1 MATILS
7 EQLFARFEQEFRP
20 HLVAVG
26 LDATIFTNPG
36 LEISTEKYVALI
48 ERVAEF
54 DDPSIGLTMGKRLEA
69 TDLGILGH
77 AILAAADVGQ
87 MLQTLSTYIYV
98 FSQDNSIRL
107 DVSDQYAV
115 VSYQCLASNVTQIQ
129 RDIEFAASGIAKMI
143 NVISGRR
150 VVPKYVEFE
159 YPKPDYSGKYFSAF
173 RCESNFQRRGNRL
186 HYDRRILD
194 LPIPTSDPRLYEA
207 LEFYLK
213 HQLRLRG
220 QDDDLI
226 RKLRHLVMATLHTG
240 IPELPSISS
249 QLGVSERTL
258 QRRLRD
264 KNIVFSD
271 LVDNIRKSIALEYV
285 RGTTYRLTDVAQM
298 LGYTDPS
305 SFTRAFKRWT
315 DSSPMKIRNE
325 ARSSSC

>member
-26 LDATIFTNPG
+26 LDATILTNPG